1 MSAAAGTPA
10 ESDAA
15 SAALGASPV
24 DAPKLVVVSAG
35 ASDPSSTAM
44 LADRLAARAVAAG
57 RERGLDLTVAKIE
70 LRALANE
77 IAAALVTQN
86 LGPGLTSAVET
97 LAGADGIVA
106 ATPIYKAGVSG
117 LFKGFFDVLDN
128 DLLIAKPVAPIATA
142 GTARHALV
150 VDESMRPL
158 FAYMRALTIPTSVF
172 ASTEDWAAPAL
183 DQRLD
188 RAALELILLI
198 ESRFADRVKGSSWD
212 SYQHEYGS
220 AGGAELEIDLDSDLM
235 KLATGGSSQAP
246 SSPTA

>member
-1 MSAAAGTPA
+1 MSVDPGTP
-10 ESDAA
+10 
-15 SAALGASPV
+15 GASETSET
-24 DAPKLVVVSAG
+24 KKTLSLVVVSAG

-44 LADRLAARAVAAG
+44 LADRLAARTVAAG
-57 RERGLDLTVAKIE
+57 RERGLEVSTQTIH

-86 LGPGLTSAVET
+86 LGPGLPAAVET

-106 ATPIYKAGVSG
+106 SGPIYKAGVSG

-150 VDESMRPL
+150 IDDAMRPL

-172 ASTEDWAAPAL
+172 ASTEDWADSSL
-183 DQRLD
+183 DQRLA
-188 RAALELILLI
+188 RAALELLLLM
-198 ESRFADRVKGSSWD
+198 ESGFADQVKQASWN

-220 AGGAELEIDLDSDLM
+220 AGGTELAIDLDSDLM
-235 KLATGGSSQAP
+235 KLATGGSSPP
-246 SSPTA
+246 STGGDL

>member
-1 MSAAAGTPA
+1 
-10 ESDAA
+10 
-15 SAALGASPV
+15 
-24 DAPKLVVVSAG
+24 
-35 ASDPSSTAM
+35 M
-44 LADRLAARAVAAG
+44 LADRLAARTVAAG
-57 RERGLDLTVAKIE
+57 RERGLEVVAQTIE

-86 LGPGLTSAVET
+86 LGPGLTAAVEP

-172 ASTEDWAAPAL
+172 AATEDWAEGGLDAAPRPRRPRADPPHGERL
-183 DQRLD
+183 RRRGPLGLLGQLPTRIRQRRRHRTGD
-188 RAALELILLI
+188 RPRL
-198 ESRFADRVKGSSWD
+198 RPD
-212 SYQHEYGS
+212 
-220 AGGAELEIDLDSDLM
+220 
-235 KLATGGSSQAP
+235 AP
-246 SSPTA
+246 RHRRLPTAVG

>member
-1 MSAAAGTPA
+1 MSAPVETPA
-10 ESDAA
+10 AKKSL
-15 SAALGASPV
+15 S
-24 DAPKLVVVSAG
+24 LVVVSAG

-44 LADRLAARAVAAG
+44 LADRLAARTVTAG
-57 RERGLDLTVAKIE
+57 HERGLEVVVSTIE
-70 LRALANE
+70 LRTLANE

-86 LGPGLTSAVET
+86 LGPGLTAAVET

-150 VDESMRPL
+150 VDEAMRPL

-172 ASTEDWAAPAL
+172 ATTEDWAEGGL
-183 DQRLD
+183 DGRLD
-188 RAALELILLI
+188 RAALELILLM
-198 ESRFADRVKGSSWD
+198 ESGFADEVRSASWG

-220 AGGAELEIDLDSDLM
+220 AGGTELAIDLDSDLM
-235 KLATGGSSQAP
+235 RLATGG
-246 SSPTA
+246 

>member
-1 MSAAAGTPA
+1 MSAPAGSPA
-10 ESDAA
+10 TKKS
-15 SAALGASPV
+15 L
-24 DAPKLVVVSAG
+24 KLVVVSAG

-44 LADRLAARAVAAG
+44 LADRLAARTVATG
-57 RERGLDLTVAKIE
+57 RERGLEVATSKIE

-86 LGPGLTSAVET
+86 LGPGLTAAVET
-97 LAGADGIVA
+97 LAGADGIIA

-142 GTARHALV
+142 GIARHALV
-150 VDESMRPL
+150 IDDAMRPL

-172 ASTEDWAAPAL
+172 ASTEDWADSSL
-183 DQRLD
+183 DQRLA
-188 RAALELILLI
+188 RAALELLLLM
-198 ESRFADRVKGSSWD
+198 ESGFADQVKQASWN

-220 AGGAELEIDLDSDLM
+220 AGGTELAIDLDSDLM
-235 KLATGGSSQAP
+235 KLATGASASGP
-246 SSPTA
+246 NSPAK

>member
-1 MSAAAGTPA
+1 MSAPA
-10 ESDAA
+10 ETAA
-15 SAALGASPV
+15 AVAKKSLKV
-24 DAPKLVVVSAG
+24 VVVSAG

-44 LADRLAARAVAAG
+44 LADRLAARAVTTG
-57 RERGLDLTVAKIE
+57 RERGLEVAVETIE

-86 LGPGLTSAVET
+86 LGPGLTAAVET

-117 LFKGFFDVLDN
+117 LFKSFFDILDN

-150 VDESMRPL
+150 VDEAMRPL

-172 ASTEDWAAPAL
+172 ASTEDWADPSL
-183 DQRLD
+183 DQRLS
-188 RAALELILLI
+188 RAALELILLM
-198 ESRFADRVKGSSWD
+198 ESAFADQVKQSSWS
-212 SYQHEYGS
+212 SYQHEFGS
-220 AGGAELEIDLDSDLM
+220 AGGNELSIDLNSDLM
-235 KLATGGSSQAP
+235 RLATGGSP
-246 SSPTA
+246 KPD

>member
-1 MSAAAGTPA
+1 MSPQ
-10 ESDAA
+10 
-15 SAALGASPV
+15 V
-24 DAPKLVVVSAG
+24 DKKSLNLVVVSAG

-44 LADRLAARAVAAG
+44 LADRLASRTVAAG
-57 RERGLDLTVAKIE
+57 RERGLEVVVSTIE
-70 LRALANE
+70 LRTLANE

-86 LGPGLTSAVET
+86 LGPGLVAAVES

-117 LFKGFFDVLDN
+117 LFKSFFDVLDN

-172 ASTEDWAAPAL
+172 ASTEDWAEGGL
-183 DQRLD
+183 EQRLD
-188 RAALELILLI
+188 RAALELILLM
-198 ESRFADRVKGSSWD
+198 ESGFADQVKAGSWQ

-220 AGGAELEIDLDSDLM
+220 AGGTELAIDLDSDLM
-235 KLATGGSSQAP
+235 RLATGGTSAGP
-246 SSPTA
+246 DTPAR

>member
-1 MSAAAGTPA
+1 MSGQVDNPAATKG
-10 ESDAA
+10 
-15 SAALGASPV
+15 L
-24 DAPKLVVVSAG
+24 KLVVVSAG

-44 LADRLAARAVAAG
+44 LADRLAARTVAAG
-57 RERGLDLTVAKIE
+57 RERGLEVATHTIE

-86 LGPGLTSAVET
+86 LGPGLTAAVES
-97 LAGADGIVA
+97 LAGADGVVA

-150 VDESMRPL
+150 VDEAMRPL

-172 ASTEDWAAPAL
+172 AATEDWAEGGL

-188 RAALELILLI
+188 RAALELILLM
-198 ESRFADRVKGSSWD
+198 ESGFADEVHSASWN

-220 AGGAELEIDLDSDLM
+220 AGGTELAIDLDSDLM
-235 KLATGGSSQAP
+235 RLATGGSPPPA
-246 SSPTA
+246 ARD